1 MFNFFIKKL
10 SVKITVKSTFTHV
23 KLFWNEALNFF
34 NFILSR
40 SFCFFTVGA
49 SNFLNSKTLTLMIKI
64 GSTNEIHASHE
75 AEEHDTKI
83 CETTLDI
90 INLNHKKDR

>member
-1 MFNFFIKKL
+1 
-10 SVKITVKSTFTHV
+10 
-23 KLFWNEALNFF
+23 
-34 NFILSR
+34 
-40 SFCFFTVGA
+40 
-49 SNFLNSKTLTLMIKI
+49 MIKI